1 MRRFSSPRARRPA
14 VTVALALAGMAVA
27 GLGCG
32 ADEGRPIPA
41 RSAKDI
47 VARLDEVERRVDARA
62 CNDVREDSLPAIQQE
77 IDDLPSNVDADVR
90 STLADGLGRL
100 DELIEAECV
109 EPPKPAPQEP
119 TPEPEPEPQPDP
131 IPTPEPE
138 PEPEPEPTEPDP
150 PPEPDPGGGGGGGG
164 DDGGGGGDG
173 GGGDNGGGDNGGGGG
188 SDGDGGG
195 GDSGAVPP
203 VGGGTGPTGGTSDPG
218 ATGRM
223 ALGATRGKLA

>member
-14 VTVALALAGMAVA
+14 VTVALALAGIAVA
-27 GLGCG
+27 GVGCG
-32 ADEGRPIPA
+32 GEEGRPIPA
-41 RSAKDI
+41 RSAQDI
-47 VARLDEVERRVDARA
+47 VARLDEVERRVDARE
-62 CNDVREDSLPAIQQE
+62 CKDVREESLPAIERE

-90 STLADGLGRL
+90 TTLADGLGRL

-109 EPPKPAPQEP
+109 EPPKPAPLEP

-138 PEPEPEPTEPDP
+138 PEPAPEPAEPDP

-164 DDGGGGGDG
+164 DDGGGSGGSGGDG
-173 GGGDNGGGDNGGGGG
+173 GGGGG
-188 SDGDGGG
+188 SDGGDGDDAG

-203 VGGGTGPTGGTSDPG
+203 LGGGTGPTGGTSDPG
-218 ATGRM
+218 ATGRT
-223 ALGATRGKLA
+223 ALRATRETLA